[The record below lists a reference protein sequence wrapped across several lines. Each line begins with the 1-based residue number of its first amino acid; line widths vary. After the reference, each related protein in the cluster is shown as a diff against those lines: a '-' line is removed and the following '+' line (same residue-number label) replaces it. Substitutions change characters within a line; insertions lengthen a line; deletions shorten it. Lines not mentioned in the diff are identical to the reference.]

1 MEHLPGQVTKVA
13 VTVDLVVL
21 TVRDDALC
29 ALVVRRAV
37 EPHRGALALPGGF
50 VLDQEDLEQAAAREL
65 AEETG
70 MRPGSVHVEQL
81 ATYGAPGRDP
91 RGRVVTVAYLALAP
105 DLPVPAAGSDAAEAQ
120 WSPVASLLADNHPG
134 SGIDSDI
141 DRDAGLAF
149 DHAEI
154 LRDGIER
161 ARAKLEYS
169 PLGAAFCAEEFTVA
183 ELRRVY
189 EIVWGERLDPRNF
202 HRKVTKTEAFL
213 EPTGA
218 TTTRDGGR
226 PAQLFRRGSA
236 EHLHPPLLRRAP

>member
-1 MEHLPGQVTKVA
+1 MEHPTFA

-29 ALVVRRAV
+29 ALVVRRGVDPFA
-37 EPHRGALALPGGF
+37 GAWALPGGF
-50 VLDQEDLEQAAAREL
+50 VLDEEDLEQAAAREL

-91 RGRVVTVAYLALAP
+91 RSRVVTVAYLALAP
-105 DLPVPAAGSDAAEAQ
+105 DLPVPSAGSDAVEAQ
-120 WSPVASLLADNHPG
+120 WCPVASLLDGGA
-134 SGIDSDI
+134 
-141 DRDAGLAF
+141 LAF
-149 DHAEI
+149 DHAAI

-161 ARAKLEYS
+161 ARSKLEYS
-169 PLGAAFCAEEFTVA
+169 PLGAAFCAAEFTVA

-202 HRKVTKTEAFL
+202 HRKVTKTEGFL
-213 EPTGA
+213 DPTGE

-236 EHLHPPLLRRAP
+236 DHLHPPLLRRTP

>member
-1 MEHLPGQVTKVA
+1 MEHPPGHVSKVA

-29 ALVVRRAV
+29 ALVVRRGI
-37 EPHRGALALPGGF
+37 EPFAGAWALPGGF
-50 VLDQEDLEQAAAREL
+50 VLEDEGLEEAAAREL

-70 MRPGSVHVEQL
+70 LRPGSVHVEQL

-91 RGRVVTVAYLALAP
+91 RARVVTVAYLALAP
-105 DLPVPAAGSDAAEAQ
+105 DLPVPAAGSDAADAQ
-120 WSPVASLLADNHPG
+120 WCRVDALLAGD
-134 SGIDSDI
+134 D
-141 DRDAGLAF
+141 LAF
-149 DHAEI
+149 DHAAI
-154 LRDGIER
+154 LRDGVER
-161 ARAKLEYS
+161 ARSKLEYS

-236 EHLHPPLLRRAP
+236 EHLHPPLLRRTASLDVTAGP

>member
-1 MEHLPGQVTKVA
+1 MECPKFA
-13 VTVDLVVL
+13 VSVDLVVL

-29 ALVVRRAV
+29 ALVVRRGI
-37 EPHRGALALPGGF
+37 EPYRGAWALPGGF
-50 VLDQEDLEQAAAREL
+50 VLDDEGLEEAAAREL

-81 ATYGAPGRDP
+81 ATYGSPGRDP
-91 RGRVVTVAYLALAP
+91 RTRVVTVAYLALAP

-120 WSPVASLLADNHPG
+120 WWPVDALLAG
-134 SGIDSDI
+134 G
-141 DRDAGLAF
+141 GLAF
-149 DHAEI
+149 DHAAI
-154 LRDGIER
+154 LRDGVER
-161 ARAKLEYS
+161 ARSKLEYS

-236 EHLHPPLLRRAP
+236 EHLHPPLLRRTASLGVTPGT

>member
-1 MEHLPGQVTKVA
+1 MECPKFA
-13 VTVDLVVL
+13 VSVDLVVL

-29 ALVVRRAV
+29 ALVVRRGI
-37 EPHRGALALPGGF
+37 EPYRGAWALPGGF
-50 VLDQEDLEQAAAREL
+50 VLDDEGLEEAAAREL

-81 ATYGAPGRDP
+81 ATYGSPGRDP
-91 RGRVVTVAYLALAP
+91 RTRVVTVAYLALAP
-105 DLPVPAAGSDAAEAQ
+105 DLPVPAAGSDAADAQ
-120 WSPVASLLADNHPG
+120 WWPVDSLLAG
-134 SGIDSDI
+134 G
-141 DRDAGLAF
+141 GLAF
-149 DHAEI
+149 DHTAI
-154 LRDGIER
+154 LRDGVER
-161 ARAKLEYS
+161 ARSKLEYS

-213 EPTGA
+213 EPTGT

-236 EHLHPPLLRRAP
+236 EHLHPPLLRRTT

>member
-1 MEHLPGQVTKVA
+1 MEHPPGHVSKVA

-29 ALVVRRAV
+29 ALVVRRGI
-37 EPHRGALALPGGF
+37 EPFAGAWALPGGF
-50 VLDQEDLEQAAAREL
+50 VLEDEGLEEAAAREL

-70 MRPGSVHVEQL
+70 LQPGSVHVEQL

-91 RGRVVTVAYLALAP
+91 RARVVTVAYLALAP
-105 DLPVPAAGSDAAEAQ
+105 DLPVPAAGSDAADAQ
-120 WSPVASLLADNHPG
+120 WCRVDALLAGDH
-134 SGIDSDI
+134 
-141 DRDAGLAF
+141 LAF
-149 DHAEI
+149 DHAAI
-154 LRDGIER
+154 LRDGVER
-161 ARAKLEYS
+161 ARSKLEYS

-236 EHLHPPLLRRAP
+236 EHLHPPLLRRTASLDVTAGP

>member
-1 MEHLPGQVTKVA
+1 MEHPPGHVSTFA

-21 TVRDDALC
+21 TVRDEALC
-29 ALVVRRAV
+29 ALVVRRGI
-37 EPHRGALALPGGF
+37 EPYRGAWALPGGF
-50 VLDQEDLEQAAAREL
+50 VLDDEGLEEAAAREL

-70 MRPGSVHVEQL
+70 LLPGSVHVEQL
-81 ATYGAPGRDP
+81 ATYGSPGRDP
-91 RGRVVTVAYLALAP
+91 RTRVVTVAYLALAP
-105 DLPVPAAGSDAAEAQ
+105 DLPVPAAGSDAADAQ
-120 WSPVASLLADNHPG
+120 WRPVDALLAGDE
-134 SGIDSDI
+134 
-141 DRDAGLAF
+141 LAF

-154 LRDGIER
+154 LRDGVER

-189 EIVWGERLDPRNF
+189 EIVWGARLDPRNF

-236 EHLHPPLLRRAP
+236 EHLHPPLLRRTSSLDVTGP

>member
-1 MEHLPGQVTKVA
+1 MEHPPGQASTFA

-29 ALVVRRAV
+29 ALVVRRGI
-37 EPHRGALALPGGF
+37 EPFAGAWALPGGF
-50 VLDQEDLEQAAAREL
+50 VLDDEGLEEAAAREL

-70 MRPGSVHVEQL
+70 LRPGSVHVEQL
-81 ATYGAPGRDP
+81 ATYGSPGRDP
-91 RGRVVTVAYLALAP
+91 RARVVTVAYLALAP
-105 DLPVPAAGSDAAEAQ
+105 DLPVPAAGSDAADAQ
-120 WSPVASLLADNHPG
+120 WCRVDALLAGD
-134 SGIDSDI
+134 
-141 DRDAGLAF
+141 GLAF

-154 LRDGIER
+154 LRDGVER
-161 ARAKLEYS
+161 ARSKLEYS

-236 EHLHPPLLRRAP
+236 EHLHPPLLRRTT